1 MARVQAVIL
10 CGGLGTRLSEE
21 TEVRPKPMVE
31 IGGKPILW
39 HIMKTYSH
47 YGIVD
52 FILCLGYKGDQIR
65 DYFLNYSTM
74 NSDVIVN
81 VGDRSVEHLEPFH
94 DEASW
99 RVLLAET
106 GALTPTGGR
115 IQRIGKYI
123 TGDEFLVTYG
133 DGVADVDVKK
143 QLAFHRAQ
151 GKLATVT
158 GVRPASRFGELHIR
172 GDLVS
177 EFREKPQLDEG
188 WINGGYFV
196 FKREALRYLKPDSTL
211 EKEPLENLARD
222 GQLAIFRHEGYW
234 RPMDTMRERR
244 ALEEEW
250 ASGRPPWKRW

>member
-21 TEVRPKPMVE
+21 TELRPKPMVE

-47 YGIVD
+47 YGIVE

-65 DYFLNYSTM
+65 EYFLNYSTM

-106 GALTPTGGR
+106 GPLTPTGGR
-115 IQRIGKYI
+115 IQKIGKYI
-123 TGDEFLVTYG
+123 KGDDFFVTYG
-133 DGVADVDVKK
+133 DGVADVDVKA
-143 QLAFHRAQ
+143 QLAFHKAH

-158 GVRPASRFGELHIR
+158 GVRPASRFGELR
-172 GDLVS
+172 LKGDLVA
-177 EFREKPQLDEG
+177 EFREKPQLEEG

-196 FKREALRYLKPDSTL
+196 FKRDALRYLKPDSTL
-211 EKEPLENLARD
+211 EREPLEALARD

-250 ASGRPPWKRW
+250 ASGKPPWKRW